1 MAEIN
6 RVYTAVEA
14 FFDSSGIEK
23 IEELADILGKTIRK
37 AERRLCER
45 ARDYEEADWNAQ
57 RDRIKAAEANLKSA
71 VENLDP
77 KDKEANIKSFQRV
90 TKEVMMVRRAGYPL
104 NNPEAS
110 YLPDL
115 TPEEAIMSDSDSY
128 SFAIFDTLSE
138 EIQFILPALFGLAME
153 GDTFEGVEPPV

>member
-1 MAEIN
+1 MSEIN

-14 FFDSSGIEK
+14 FFDASGIEK
-23 IEELADILGKTIRK
+23 VDELGGIIGKTIRK
-37 AERRLCER
+37 AQRRLSETM
-45 ARDYEEADWNAQ
+45 RDYEEDAWNAQ
-57 RDRIKAAEANLKSA
+57 RDLIEKAEADLVEA
-71 VENLDP
+71 VGDAP
-77 KDKEANIKSFQRV
+77 GRAKEDNILIFQKL
-90 TKEVMMVRRAGYPL
+90 TKRAMMLRRSGYPMG
-104 NNPEAS
+104 NPEAS

-115 TPEEAIMSDSDSY
+115 TPEEALMSDDSY